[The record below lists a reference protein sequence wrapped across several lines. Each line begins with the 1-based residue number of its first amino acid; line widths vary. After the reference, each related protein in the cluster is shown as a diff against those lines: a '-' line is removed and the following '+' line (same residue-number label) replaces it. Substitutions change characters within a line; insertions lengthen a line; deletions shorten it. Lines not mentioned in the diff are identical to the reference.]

1 MSAGQLY
8 ASIPLPPSLH
18 QQATGSQAGTP
29 RAPGTDTG
37 AGTGTH
43 GSRDLVNAG
52 GGALDIPVEEDL
64 AGSEGKV
71 NAVCRALRAAVQ
83 AEGGQQYHAVIITSF
98 AR

>member
-1 MSAGQLY
+1 M
-8 ASIPLPPSLH
+8 
-18 QQATGSQAGTP
+18 
-29 RAPGTDTG
+29 
-37 AGTGTH
+37 
-43 GSRDLVNAG
+43 NAG